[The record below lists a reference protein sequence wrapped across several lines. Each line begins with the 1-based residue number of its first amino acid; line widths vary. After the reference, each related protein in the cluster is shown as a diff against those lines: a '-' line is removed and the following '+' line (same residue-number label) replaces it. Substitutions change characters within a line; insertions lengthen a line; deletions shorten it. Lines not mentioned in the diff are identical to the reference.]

1 MISPRPLSISL
12 LCLGLCGVL
21 LSLIAACLGSAY
33 PMGRCDLCLEG
44 PIVIAMG
51 IVNFIL
57 SILPVSIGLIG
68 IYAEN
73 RIKIFGGLSIFFS
86 IIAVPNIVGLGWV
99 SLSHLY
105 GGGLAGNLVKAYCS
119 ILMMM
124 YMVDMIL
131 AYICMYKMK
140 FTCCNRQEDTTITLD
155 SL

>member
-1 MISPRPLSISL
+1 M
-12 LCLGLCGVL
+12 
-21 LSLIAACLGSAY
+21 
-33 PMGRCDLCLEG
+33 EG

-99 SLSHLY
+99 SHLY

-124 YMVDMIL
+124 YMVEMIL
-131 AYICMYKMK
+131 VFISMYKMK

-155 SL
+155 RL